1 MSNMIQVVPGFQYS
15 VNIGYDLNREDKL
28 KNFIPTQSSIQL
40 LKEILQSTQPDSTD
54 RARVLVGA
62 YGKGKSHIVL
72 TILSILMQRDRSLFV
87 HLMPMIEE
95 DAELKQ
101 LVDNYYANPSNKIL
115 PVIISGTS
123 ASLSQAFLLALQRA
137 LSENNLDIMPDTN
150 YRAAVKTIEKWR
162 DDYPEVYGS
171 FKETISLP
179 IDKFIE
185 ELENY
190 NTEIYDEFERIYP
203 SLTAGSVFNPF
214 IGFDVA
220 DLYESVAKS
229 LTKRGYLGL
238 YVVYDEFS
246 KYLESNITAATVS
259 DTKMLQDF
267 AEKCNRSGNAEMHL
281 LLISHKEISN
291 YIDKLPKQKVDGWR
305 GVSDRFKHI
314 HLNNN
319 FSQTYEIIS
328 TVIVKDNAQWEAFCN
343 KPEHKTKFDA
353 LMNRYSHHALFNDA
367 TEQELKTT
375 VYGCY
380 PLHPVS
386 TFILPRLSEQ
396 VAQNERTLFTF
407 LSADG
412 PSTLSSFLKKNSN
425 QDFRVITPDMIF
437 DYFDPVFQKEPIS
450 GETHKTY
457 VLAQTILEQ
466 IRDQELESKIV
477 KTISLIYILGQFDKL
492 KPIKEEL
499 IGIFSMEY
507 TPEQINDAIEHLIKD
522 EYVIYLRRSND
533 YLKLK
538 QTSGIDIEQ
547 KISDTAASLDAH
559 FSIKEALDAANIDN
573 YIYPSRYNDER
584 EMIRYFKVEFI
595 EEKELTGD
603 VDWNKKAEAIHA
615 DGVVYA
621 IVLDSNDTIDSV
633 KKNILTSSKA
643 ADRCIFIMPKRFTE
657 IRSVL
662 KEFNAVQNLRA
673 AAKDD
678 PILFDEY
685 ETVYEDL
692 REVITAFIS
701 GYTHPEE
708 YRSMYIY
715 QGQER
720 RILRKAALS
729 ELASEV
735 SFKIFSETPV
745 INNEAINKETIT
757 SVANTSRNKII
768 ASLLRSTLE
777 PNLGLT
783 GSGQEVS
790 IMRSTLLRKGVLI
803 DDEDGTRIDLAPA
816 DKKMQHVLDTIVSF
830 IMEAKKNGRISFAQL
845 YDKLV
850 SPAYHIGLRAGVI
863 PIYIAAVFHEYHDDI
878 VIENDAGQLPMNTD
892 TIQAI
897 NSSPEEYWIE
907 YLDWDPEK
915 QNFVASL
922 ANLFSQ
928 YVIEAE
934 QNLSAYEYAASA
946 MKRWYLSLPKFAKD
960 TKEID
965 GEKVNSRYRKMVK
978 LLKQNLSGYELLFE
992 KLPEAFGY
1000 NEFNEGLAENIA
1012 KGKEF
1017 YDKAVPKLKCLL
1029 IDKTKTTFAIG
1040 SNAEHLGRMSLSS
1053 VIKDWCETLD
1063 EHVFEQLFED
1073 GTDKCLGLFREVTN
1087 DESTFISR
1095 LAKVA
1100 TGLRVEDWDD
1110 NMVDHFV
1117 DRLEQYRKTAEA
1129 FHSDKAENDLP
1140 EASEYEIHFMSEDGG
1155 TEVKRFDRVESTKK
1169 GKLLYN
1175 SIRSE
1180 IESMGYSIS
1189 EQEKRQ
1195 ILLEI
1200 LKEMC

>member
-1 MSNMIQVVPGFQYS
+1 MSKMIQVAPGFQYS

-28 KNFIPTQSSIQL
+28 KNFIPTRSSIQL
-40 LKEILQSTQPDSTD
+40 LKEILQSTQPTSTD

-72 TILSILMQRDRSLFV
+72 TILSILMQRNRDLFV
-87 HLMPMIEE
+87 HLMPKIEE

-101 LVDNYYANPSNKIL
+101 LVDNYYDNPNNKIL

-123 ASLSQAFLLALQRA
+123 ASLPQAFLLALQRA
-137 LSENNLDIMPDTN
+137 LSENDLDIMPETN
-150 YRAAVKTIEKWR
+150 YKAAVKTIEKWR
-162 DDYPEVYGS
+162 IDYPEVYGT
-171 FKETISLP
+171 FKDSISLP
-179 IDKFIE
+179 VEKFIE

-190 NTEIYDEFERIYP
+190 NTDIYDEFEHIYP
-203 SLTAGSVFNPF
+203 SLTAGSMFNPF
-214 IGFDVA
+214 VGFDVV
-220 DLYESVAKS
+220 DLYESVTKS
-229 LTKRGYLGL
+229 LNERGYLGL
-238 YVVYDEFS
+238 YVIYDEFS

-267 AEKCNRSGNAEMHL
+267 AEKCNRSGKAEMHL

-305 GVSDRFKHI
+305 GVSERFRHI

-328 TVIVKDNAQWEAFCN
+328 TVIIKDNDKWERFCRRPGN
-343 KPEHKTKFDA
+343 KAKFDA
-353 LMNRYSHHALFNDA
+353 LMNRYSHHAIFSDA
-367 TEQELKTT
+367 TEQELETT

-412 PSTLSSFLKKNSN
+412 SSTLSSFLKKTDSEA
-425 QDFRVITPDMIF
+425 FKVITPDMIF
-437 DYFDPVFQKEPIS
+437 DYFDPVFHKEPIS
-450 GETHKTY
+450 GEIHKTY
-457 VLAQTILEQ
+457 VLTKTILEQ

-492 KPIKEEL
+492 KPVKEEL

-507 TPEQINDAIEHLIKD
+507 SPGQINDAIEHLIKD

-538 QTSGIDIEQ
+538 QTSGVDIEQ
-547 KISDTAASLDAH
+547 KISDAVASLDVH
-559 FSIKEALDAANIDN
+559 FSIKDALDAANIDS

-595 EEKELTGD
+595 EERELNGD
-603 VDWNKKAEAIHA
+603 VDWNKKAESIHA

-621 IVLDSNDTIDSV
+621 IVIDNDEAINDV
-633 KKNILTSSKA
+633 KKKILTSSKN

-657 IRSVL
+657 IKSVL
-662 KEFNAVQNLRA
+662 KEFNAVQSLRTA
-673 AAKDD
+673 ARNDT
-678 PILFDEY
+678 ILFEEY
-685 ETVYEDL
+685 ETIYEDL
-692 REVITAFIS
+692 REVITAFIR

-708 YRSMYIY
+708 YRSTYFY
-715 QGQER
+715 NGQER
-720 RILRKAALS
+720 TILRKASLS
-729 ELASEV
+729 GLASEV
-735 SFKIFSETPV
+735 CFKVFSMTPV

-777 PNLGLT
+777 PNLGLS

-803 DDEDGTRIDLAPA
+803 DDAVGTRINLSPTDSHMKL
-816 DKKMQHVLDTIVSF
+816 VLDTIVSF
-830 IMEAKKNGRISFAQL
+830 IMEAKKNGRMSFAQL
-845 YDKLV
+845 YDELV
-850 SPAYHIGLRAGVI
+850 SPVYHIGLRAGVI
-863 PIYIAAVFHEYHDDI
+863 PIYIAAVFHEYHEDI
-878 VIENDAGQLPMNTD
+878 VIENDAGQLLMNTD
-892 TIQAI
+892 TILAI
-897 NSSPEEYWIE
+897 NSSPEDYWIE

-915 QNFVASL
+915 QNFVSSL
-922 ANLFSQ
+922 AKLFSQ

-946 MKRWYLSLPKFAKD
+946 MKRWYLALPKFAKD
-960 TKEID
+960 TKEVD
-965 GEKVNSRYRKMVK
+965 GKKVNSRYRKMVK

-992 KLPEAFGY
+992 KLPAAFGY

-1012 KGKEF
+1012 KAKEF
-1017 YDKAVPKLKCLL
+1017 YDNAVPKLKYSL
-1029 IDKTKTTFAIG
+1029 IAKTKAAFSIEPNT
-1040 SNAEHLGRMSLSS
+1040 EHLSRMSLSS

-1073 GTDKCLGLFREVTN
+1073 GTDKCLGLFKEVTN

-1100 TGLRVEDWDD
+1100 TDLRVEDWND
-1110 NMVDHFV
+1110 NTVDNFI
-1117 DRLEQYRKTAEA
+1117 DKLKQYRITAEA
-1129 FHSDKAENDLP
+1129 FHSGNIENDLP
-1140 EASEYEIHFMSEDGG
+1140 EASEYEIHFMSEDGV
-1155 TEVKRFDRVESTKK
+1155 TEVKRFDKVESTRK